1 MSPLLPFNRSIVPVL
16 YVGHDLSESTD
27 RLMHSNRIGIVMADT
42 PQRARRFLSH
52 FRVAAI
58 VFAAPDLPGLAS
70 VSDGS
75 TPIIVLAARDAE
87 CALDGVTILRR
98 ETDPEDLAA
107 VIHDL
112 VANRLALHSQRD
124 AA

>member
-1 MSPLLPFNRSIVPVL
+1 MSPLLPLHHSIVPVL

-27 RLMHSNRIGIVMADT
+27 RLLHSRRIGIVVAHT
-42 PQRARRFLSH
+42 PQRARRVLSH

-58 VFAAPDLPGLAS
+58 VFASPDLPGLVS
-70 VSDGS
+70 VSDSS

-87 CALDGVTILRR
+87 CDLDGVTILRR

-107 VIHDL
+107 VIHGL
-112 VANRLALHSQRD
+112 AANRSALRIDRD

>member
-1 MSPLLPFNRSIVPVL
+1 MSPSLPFHRAIVPVL
-16 YVGHDLSESTD
+16 YVGRDLSESTD
-27 RLMHSNRIGIVMADT
+27 RLMYSRRIGIVVADT
-42 PQRARRFLSH
+42 PQRARRLLSH

-75 TPIIVLAARDAE
+75 TPVIVLAARDAE
-87 CALDGVTILRR
+87 CALDGVTVLRR
-98 ETDPEDLAA
+98 DTDPEDLAA
-107 VIHDL
+107 VIYGL
-112 VANRLALHSQRD
+112 VGDRLTLHAHRD